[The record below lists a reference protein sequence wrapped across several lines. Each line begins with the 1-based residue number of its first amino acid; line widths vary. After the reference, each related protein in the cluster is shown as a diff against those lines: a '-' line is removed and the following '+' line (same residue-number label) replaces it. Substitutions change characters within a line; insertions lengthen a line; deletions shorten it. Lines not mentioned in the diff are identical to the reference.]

1 MGHSNHL
8 LSPKE
13 THATKKKG
21 NFFVFFSE
29 NSTKFAKYFENL
41 AKFSISQNWKG
52 KKNPT
57 KQLIETFGIFL
68 IAISIL
74 QFTSLY

>member
-21 NFFVFFSE
+21 SFFIFLVKIQLSLQSILKIWPNFQYHKIE
-29 NSTKFAKYFENL
+29 RE
-41 AKFSISQNWKG
+41 

-57 KQLIETFGIFL
+57 KQLIETFGVFL
-68 IAISIL
+68 IGISIF
-74 QFTSLY
+74 QFTLLY